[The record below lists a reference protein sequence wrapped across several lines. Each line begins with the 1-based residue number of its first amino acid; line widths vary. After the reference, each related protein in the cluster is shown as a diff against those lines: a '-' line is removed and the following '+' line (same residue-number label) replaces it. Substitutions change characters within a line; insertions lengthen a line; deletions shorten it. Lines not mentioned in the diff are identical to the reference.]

1 MGVNGHGRA
10 QVWMRPAAQGMK
22 SRARRKEPRGEGA
35 MSSVSRS
42 GPSRA
47 KPAHQRSQ
55 TWVQPGLTR
64 TAAAQLPP
72 LDRPVPSCWDH
83 VKALVQGAEEEELG
97 PAEGADQQGGDSHA
111 HGRYSHSCS
120 KCMSGNMN
128 PLQGQE
134 VSLLSSTKKAVLILH
149 KIIVASCSCRPSPNE
164 SMHSCGCMSCSSS
177 IANAHLGS

>member
-1 MGVNGHGRA
+1 
-10 QVWMRPAAQGMK
+10 
-22 SRARRKEPRGEGA
+22 

-97 PAEGADQQGGDSHA
+97 PAEGADQQGETATRTADIPTPA
-111 HGRYSHSCS
+111 QNVC
-120 KCMSGNMN
+120 
-128 PLQGQE
+128 LA
-134 VSLLSSTKKAVLILH
+134 T
-149 KIIVASCSCRPSPNE
+149 
-164 SMHSCGCMSCSSS
+164 
-177 IANAHLGS
+177 